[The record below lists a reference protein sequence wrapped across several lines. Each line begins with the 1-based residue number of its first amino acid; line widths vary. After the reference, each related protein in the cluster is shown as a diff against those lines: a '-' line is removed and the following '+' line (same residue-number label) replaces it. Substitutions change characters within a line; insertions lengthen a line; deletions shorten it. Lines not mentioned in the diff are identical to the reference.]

1 MKENAQREER
11 KVGGVSWMWLKSAC
25 KITLGYTSMPLAS
38 MSIFQDFLDC
48 SEGNQAPDEPRREGG
63 LLSFA

>member
-1 MKENAQREER
+1 MDVVE
-11 KVGGVSWMWLKSAC
+11 VGMQD
-25 KITLGYTSMPLAS
+25 YTGMPLGS

-48 SEGNQAPDEPRREGG
+48 SEGNQAPDQPHREGG